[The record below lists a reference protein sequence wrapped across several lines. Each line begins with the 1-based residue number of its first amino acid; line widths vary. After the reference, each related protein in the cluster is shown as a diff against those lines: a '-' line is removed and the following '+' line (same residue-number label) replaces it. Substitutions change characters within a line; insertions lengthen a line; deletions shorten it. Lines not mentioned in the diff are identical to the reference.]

1 MAQAAESFAKYN
13 GVSKAAEN
21 AASSFSY
28 ILGIDTFDDPQDLSV
43 DYAYELME
51 HAGTM
56 T

>member
-1 MAQAAESFAKYN
+1 MAHEAESFAKYN
-13 GVSKAAEN
+13 GVSRAAEN

-28 ILGIDTFDDPQDLSV
+28 ILGIDTFDDPQDLSI

-51 HAGTM
+51 NAGKM